1 VVEHC
6 VDIAGVASS
15 ILATPT
21 ISFRK
26 ISDLAGPRG
35 ALGRVIFAKRNGP
48 RRKFGAARTR
58 DTREKLIS

>member
-1 VVEHC
+1 
-6 VDIAGVASS
+6 
-15 ILATPT
+15 
-21 ISFRK
+21 
-26 ISDLAGPRG
+26 LAGPRG